1 MAARRVRTM
10 TVHDIFNI
18 IAFQLPGAPPPWTDP
33 PSPIGSNSNRVLIFA
48 VPTILIMVGSLVVI
62 MTRKRTIFIATD
74 SARVRRR
81 ERRIRRRIQKITGD
95 HDALMASSAT
105 LSQRIAEAPPES
117 SQQLKSLIQDLH
129 KIEKIRFEMNSN
141 AAVS

>member
-1 MAARRVRTM
+1 M
-10 TVHDIFNI
+10 TVHDIFSV

-33 PSPIGSNSNRVLIFA
+33 PSPIGSNSNLSLILA
-48 VPTILIMVGSLVVI
+48 VSTILFIVGSLLLM
-62 MTRKRTIFIATD
+62 MTRKRAIFIPTD

-105 LSQRIAEAPPES
+105 LSQRFAEAPPDS
-117 SQQLKSLIQDLH
+117 SQQLKSLIHELH

>member
-1 MAARRVRTM
+1 M
-10 TVHDIFNI
+10 TVHEIFST

-33 PSPIGSNSNRVLIFA
+33 PTPIVSNYNRVLILA
-48 VPTILIMVGSLVVI
+48 VSTILIIVGSLVLM
-62 MTRKRTIFIATD
+62 MTRKRTIFIPTD

-81 ERRIRRRIQKITGD
+81 ERRIRRSIQKLTGD

-117 SQQLKSLIQDLH
+117 SQQLKSLIQELH